1 MSSLDMDISSFS
13 VLLPVYGGDDPQHF
27 DAAITSIAEQTLLP
41 DEILVVQDG
50 PVPESLETVLQTWKD
65 DYEETFR
72 VHEIETNQGLGNA
85 LREGVQE
92 CSHDYIARMD
102 ADDISVPDRF
112 ETQMAFLQEQPDTDV
127 VGGYLAEFDT
137 DPEETQAKRTVPC
150 HHEEIEKRA
159 KFRSPMNHA
168 TVMFRREAVM
178 DVGNY
183 RLVSPME
190 DYDLWVRMLMNGS
203 QFRNIP
209 DVLLKMRAGDELYD
223 RRKGYEYARQEFEQQ
238 YGWYRE
244 GFINTARFTFNVLT
258 RVGIR
263 FAPNAIRKHVY
274 TRFRDGTSDPS

>member
-1 MSSLDMDISSFS
+1 MRSVDIGSSPFS

-27 DAAITSIAEQTLLP
+27 DTAITSVAEQTLVP

-50 PVPESLETVLQTWKD
+50 PIPESLEAVLQTWRD
-65 DYEETFR
+65 DYEKTFR

-85 LREGVQE
+85 LREGVLAS
-92 CSHDYIARMD
+92 SHDYIARMD

-112 ETQMAFLQEQPDTDV
+112 ETQMAFLKDHPNVDI
-127 VGGYLAEFDT
+127 VGGYLTEFDS
-137 DPEETQAKRTVPC
+137 DPEKPHAKRTVPC
-150 HHEEIEKRA
+150 RHEKIKQRA

-168 TVMFRREAVM
+168 TVMFRQESVM
-178 DVGNY
+178 EVGNY
-183 RLVSPME
+183 RPVSRME

-223 RRKGYEYARQEFEQQ
+223 RRKGYEYARREFKQQ
-238 YGWYRE
+238 YRWYRE
-244 GFINTARFTFNVLT
+244 GFIDTARFAFNVLT

-263 FAPNAIRKHVY
+263 FVPDAIRKHVY
-274 TRFRDGTSDPS
+274 TRFRDESSNRS